1 MTRLDDLVGNIIQK
15 ANARAPAPS
24 AEYLA
29 DDGLLHCSECGEPV
43 QCRIHVFGED
53 KVVRCICACI
63 KAQMAAEKER
73 ERQEMIERNRQE
85 CFEGS
90 TMIHWTFSTDDME
103 QPRLSNAMRRYADGF
118 DEFRET
124 GKGLLLYGRN
134 GRGKTFYA
142 SCIANALIDTG
153 RRVLV
158 TNFARLSNQ
167 LQGMYE
173 GKQEF
178 IDNLSTYSLLVLDD
192 LGAER
197 QSEYMQEQVF
207 NIVNARYCSGLPFI
221 VTTNLTIE
229 EISKPQDA
237 GRARIYNRILERC
250 YPIEVNG
257 IDRRKAKLKSDFP
270 DMGAKLGLDSS
281 F

>member
-1 MTRLDDLVGNIIQK
+1 MTHLNDLVGKIVLNT
-15 ANARAPAPS
+15 NARAPAPS
-24 AEYLA
+24 SEYLA
-29 DDGLLHCSECGEPV
+29 DDGLLHCGECHEAV
-43 QCRIHVFGED
+43 QCRVDLFGEE
-53 KVVRCICACI
+53 KTVRCICSCI
-63 KAQMAAEKER
+63 KAQMEAEKEQ
-73 ERQEMIERNRQE
+73 ERKEAIERNRRA

-90 TMIHWTFSTDDME
+90 DMINWNFDADDLK
-103 QPRLSNAMRRYADGF
+103 QPKLSSAMRRYVEGF
-118 DEFRET
+118 TEFRGN

-134 GRGKTFYA
+134 GTGKTFYA
-142 SCIANALIDTG
+142 SCIANALIDSG

-178 IDNLSTYSLLVLDD
+178 IDSLSKYSLLVLDD

-257 IDRRKAKLKSDFP
+257 IDRRKAKLKNDFP
-270 DMGAKLGLDSS
+270 DMGAKLGLND
-281 F
+281 

>member
-1 MTRLDDLVGNIIQK
+1 MPINNLLANIIQK
-15 ANARAPAPS
+15 ADARAPTPR
-24 AEYLA
+24 AEYLG
-29 DDGLLHCSECGEPV
+29 DDGLLHCSECGKAV
-43 QCRIHVFGED
+43 QCRIEVFGEE
-53 KVVRCICACI
+53 KVVRCICDCI
-63 KAQMAAEKER
+63 KSEMDAEKER
-73 ERQEMIERNRQE
+73 ERQEDIERNRHD

-90 TMIHWTFSTDDME
+90 NMIHWTFERDDM
-103 QPRLSNAMRRYADGF
+103 QNPKLTKAMRRYAEGF
-118 DEFRET
+118 EDFKRD

-134 GRGKTFYA
+134 GTGKTFYA
-142 SCIANALIDTG
+142 SCIANSLIDTG

-178 IDNLSTYSLLVLDD
+178 IDNLSRYSLLVLDD

-197 QSEYMQEQVF
+197 QSEFMQEQVF
-207 NIVNARYCSGLPFI
+207 SIVNARYCSGLPFI

-229 EISKPQDA
+229 EISKPQDS

-250 YPIEVNG
+250 FPVEVNG
-257 IDRRKAKLKSDFP
+257 IDRRKARLKSDFP
-270 DMGAKLGLDSS
+270 EMGAKLGLND
-281 F
+281 

>member
-1 MTRLDDLVGNIIQK
+1 MTEISDVVASIISN
-15 ANARAPAPS
+15 ANAKAPS
-24 AEYLA
+24 PRSEYLA
-29 DDGLLHCSECGEPV
+29 DDGLLHCAECGEAV
-43 QCRIHVFGED
+43 QCRIHIFDED
-53 KVVRCICACI
+53 RVVRCICQCI
-63 KAQMAAEKER
+63 KSEMEAEKER
-73 ERQEMIERNRQE
+73 ERQDVIERNRRD

-90 TMIHWTFSTDDME
+90 DMINWTFAQDDLKNA
-103 QPRLSNAMRRYADGF
+103 RLSNAMQRYADGF
-118 DEFRET
+118 AEFRET

-134 GRGKTFYA
+134 GTGKTFYA

-153 RRVLV
+153 QRVLV

-173 GKQEF
+173 GKQRF
-178 IDNLSTYSLLVLDD
+178 IDSLNAYSLLVLDD

-197 QSEYMQEQVF
+197 QSEFMQEQVF

-250 YPIEVNG
+250 FPIEVNG
-257 IDRRKAKLKSDFP
+257 IDRRKARLKSDFP
-270 DMGAKLGLDSS
+270 DMGFKLGLSD
-281 F
+281 

>member
-1 MTRLDDLVGNIIQK
+1 MTQINDLVGNIISN
-15 ANARAPAPS
+15 ANVRAPTPK
-24 AEYLA
+24 AEYIG
-29 DDGLLHCSECGEPV
+29 DDGLLHCSECDRAV
-43 QCRIHVFGED
+43 QCRINIFGEE
-53 KVVRCICACI
+53 KIVRCICDCI
-63 KAQMAAEKER
+63 KAEMEAEKER
-73 ERQEMIERNRQE
+73 ERQERIERNRRD

-90 TMIHWTFSTDDME
+90 NMIHWTFNADDLK
-103 QPRLSNAMRRYADGF
+103 QPKLSSAMRRYADGF

-134 GRGKTFYA
+134 GTGKTFYA
-142 SCIANALIDTG
+142 SCIANALIDSG

-167 LQGMYE
+167 LQGMFE

-178 IDNLSTYSLLVLDD
+178 IDDLSKYSLLVLDD

-197 QSEYMQEQVF
+197 QSEYMQEMVF

-229 EISKPQDA
+229 EISKPHDS

-250 YPIEVNG
+250 FPIEVNG
-257 IDRRKAKLKSDFP
+257 IDRRKAKLKSDYP
-270 DMGAKLGLDSS
+270 DMGEKLGLSD
-281 F
+281 

>member
-1 MTRLDDLVGNIIQK
+1 MMTQINDLVGNIISN
-15 ANARAPAPS
+15 ANERAPTPD
-24 AEYLA
+24 AEYLG
-29 DDGLLHCSECGEPV
+29 DDGLLHCSECGDAV
-43 QCRIHVFGED
+43 QCRIEVFGEE
-53 KVVRCICACI
+53 KVVRCICGCI
-63 KAQMAAEKER
+63 KASMEAEKER
-73 ERQEMIERNRQE
+73 ERQEAIERNRYD

-90 TMIHWTFSTDDME
+90 AMINWTFSKDDLK
-103 QPRLSNAMRRYADGF
+103 QPKLSTAMKRYADGF
-118 DEFRET
+118 SEYRET

-134 GRGKTFYA
+134 GTGKTFYA
-142 SCIANALIDTG
+142 SCIANALIDSG

-173 GKQEF
+173 GKQAF
-178 IDNLSTYSLLVLDD
+178 IDDLSKYSLLVLDD

-250 YPIEVNG
+250 FPIEVNG
-257 IDRRKAKLKSDFP
+257 VDRRKAMLKSDFP
-270 DMGAKLGLDSS
+270 DMGAKLGLSD
-281 F
+281 

>member
-1 MTRLDDLVGNIIQK
+1 MTQLNDLVANIVSN
-15 ANARAPAPS
+15 ANERAPSPKS
-24 AEYLA
+24 EYLA
-29 DDGLLHCSECGEPV
+29 DDGLLHCSECDEAV
-43 QCRIHVFGED
+43 QCKINLFGQE
-53 KVVRCICACI
+53 KIVRCICGCI
-63 KAQMAAEKER
+63 KAQMEAEKER
-73 ERQEMIERNRQE
+73 KRQEDIERIRRE

-90 TMIHWTFSTDDME
+90 EMIYWTFSRDDLK
-103 QPRLSNAMRRYADGF
+103 QPKLSNAMRRYVEGF
-118 DEFRET
+118 DDFRGT

-134 GRGKTFYA
+134 GTGKTFYA

-153 RRVLV
+153 RRALV

-173 GKQEF
+173 GKQEL
-178 IDNLSTYSLLVLDD
+178 IDNLSRYSLLVLDD

-197 QSEYMQEQVF
+197 QSEFMQEQVF
-207 NIVNARYCSGLPFI
+207 SIVNARYCSGLPFI

-229 EISKPQDA
+229 EISKPQDS

-250 YPIEVNG
+250 FPIEVNG

-270 DMGAKLGLDSS
+270 DMGAKLGLYD
-281 F
+281 

>member
-1 MTRLDDLVGNIIQK
+1 
-15 ANARAPAPS
+15 
-24 AEYLA
+24 
-29 DDGLLHCSECGEPV
+29 
-43 QCRIHVFGED
+43 
-53 KVVRCICACI
+53 
-63 KAQMAAEKER
+63 
-73 ERQEMIERNRQE
+73 
-85 CFEGS
+85 
-90 TMIHWTFSTDDME
+90 MIHWTFAKDDRQNE
-103 QPRLSNAMRRYADGF
+103 RLSNAMRRYVDGF
-118 DEFRET
+118 EDFRRD

-134 GRGKTFYA
+134 GTGKTFYA
-142 SCIANALIDTG
+142 SCIANALLDAG

-167 LQGMYE
+167 IQGMFE
-173 GKQEF
+173 GKQEY
-178 IDNLSTYSLLVLDD
+178 IDSLNRYSLLVLDD

-270 DMGAKLGLDSS
+270 DMGAKLGLSE
-281 F
+281 

>member
-1 MTRLDDLVGNIIQK
+1 MTQINDLVASIIRN
-15 ANARAPAPS
+15 ADARAPAPQS
-24 AEYLA
+24 EYLA
-29 DDGLLHCSECGEPV
+29 DDGLLHCAECDEPV
-43 QCRIHVFGED
+43 QCRIEVFGQE
-53 KVVRCICACI
+53 KTVRCICACI

-73 ERQEMIERNRQE
+73 ERQEAIERNRRA

-90 TMIHWTFSTDDME
+90 DMINWNFSQDDLNT
-103 QPRLSNAMRRYADGF
+103 PRLSEAMRRYADGF
-118 DEFRET
+118 AEFRET
-124 GKGLLLYGRN
+124 GKGLLLYGTN
-134 GRGKTFYA
+134 GTGKTFYA
-142 SCIANALIDTG
+142 SCIANALIDSG
-153 RRVLV
+153 YRCLV

-167 LQGMYE
+167 LQGMFE

-178 IDNLSTYSLLVLDD
+178 IDSLSTYSLLVLDD

-229 EISKPQDA
+229 EISKPQDS

-257 IDRRKAKLKSDFP
+257 IDRRKARLKSDFP
-270 DMGAKLGLDSS
+270 DMGSKLGLI
-281 F
+281 

>member
-1 MTRLDDLVGNIIQK
+1 MTQLNDLVSNIIRK
-15 ANARAPAPS
+15 ADARAPAPS
-24 AEYLA
+24 SEYLA
-29 DDGLLHCSECGEPV
+29 DDGLLHCAKCGEAV
-43 QCRIHVFGED
+43 QCRIEVFGEERT
-53 KVVRCICACI
+53 VRCICGCI
-63 KAQMAAEKER
+63 KAEMEAEKER
-73 ERQEMIERNRQE
+73 ERQEQIERNRQE
-85 CFEGS
+85 CFEGAD
-90 TMIHWTFSTDDME
+90 MINWTFAQDDLK
-103 QPRLSNAMRRYADGF
+103 QPKLSSAMRRYADGF
-118 DEFRET
+118 AEFRET
-124 GKGLLLYGRN
+124 GKGLLLHGSN
-134 GRGKTFYA
+134 GTGKTFYA
-142 SCIANALIDTG
+142 ACIANALIDSG

-178 IDNLSTYSLLVLDD
+178 IDDLSKYSLLVLDD

-229 EISKPQDA
+229 EISKPQDS

-250 YPIEVNG
+250 FPIEVNG

-270 DMGAKLGLDSS
+270 DMGAKLGLSE
-281 F
+281 

>member
-1 MTRLDDLVGNIIQK
+1 MTINNLIVNIIQK
-15 ANARAPAPS
+15 ADARAPAPR

-29 DDGLLHCSECGEPV
+29 DDGLLHCAECGKAV
-43 QCRIHVFGED
+43 QCRIEVFGEE
-53 KVVRCICACI
+53 KIVRCICDCI
-63 KAQMAAEKER
+63 KAEMAAEKER
-73 ERQEMIERNRQE
+73 ERQEEIERNRLD

-90 TMIHWTFSTDDME
+90 GMINWNFSRDDE
-103 QPRLSNAMRRYADGF
+103 QTQKLSNAMRRYADGF
-118 DEFRET
+118 DEFRES

-134 GRGKTFYA
+134 GTGKTFYA
-142 SCIANALIDTG
+142 SCIANALIDAG
-153 RRVLV
+153 HRVLV

-167 LQGMYE
+167 IQGLYE
-173 GKQEF
+173 GKQSF
-178 IDNLSTYSLLVLDD
+178 IDSLSSYSMLVLDD

-197 QSEYMQEQVF
+197 QSEFMQEMVF

-250 YPIEVNG
+250 YPVEVNG

-270 DMGAKLGLDSS
+270 DMGAKLGLSD
-281 F
+281 

>member
-1 MTRLDDLVGNIIQK
+1 MTGIKDVVESIISN

-24 AEYLA
+24 AEYL
-29 DDGLLHCSECGEPV
+29 DSDGLLHCAECGEPV
-43 QCRIHVFGED
+43 QCRINLFGEE
-53 KVVRCICACI
+53 KIVRCICDCI
-63 KAQMAAEKER
+63 KAEMDAEKER
-73 ERQEMIERNRQE
+73 ERQEVIERNRRE

-90 TMIHWTFSTDDME
+90 NMIHWNFSADDLK
-103 QPRLSNAMRRYADGF
+103 QPKLSNAMQRYADGF
-118 DEFRET
+118 AEFLET

-134 GRGKTFYA
+134 GTGKTFYA
-142 SCIANALIDTG
+142 SCIANALIDSG

-178 IDNLSTYSLLVLDD
+178 IDDLSKYSLLVLDD

-197 QSEYMQEQVF
+197 QSEFMQEQVF
-207 NIVNARYCSGLPFI
+207 SIVNARYCSGLPFI

-250 YPIEVNG
+250 FPIEVNG

-270 DMGAKLGLDSS
+270 DIGAKLGLSD
-281 F
+281 